1 MSILIQTAE
10 TKLYKAVLTCNT
22 YEQLY
27 YTHVNT
33 IFLDVGSE
41 FKTELERQSC
51 LVGWNQFIERI
62 RYDIDIYKKA
72 NPQFNRISKGVV
84 INIFSKHSIYYKSQ
98 YREVDIVREV
108 SYTSLL
114 YIERLIGYFQWMDKT
129 EYSGDD
135 FRSRIV
141 RFNNREKKHIIVENS
156 KELNTT
162 LNNIYTNYMSYFKD
176 HSILDK
182 DYILDVLYTIYK
194 QYCPAPLVS

>member
-1 MSILIQTAE
+1 MSVLIQTAE
-10 TKLYKAVLTCNT
+10 TKLYKAVLMCNT

-51 LVGWNQFIERI
+51 LIGWNQFVERI

-72 NPQFNRISKGVV
+72 NPQFNRISKGIV
-84 INIFSKHSIYYKSQ
+84 INILSKHSIYYKSQ

-114 YIERLIGYFQWMDKT
+114 YIERLIGYFQWMEKT

-135 FRSRIV
+135 FLSRIV

-162 LNNIYTNYMSYFKD
+162 LNNIYTNYMSHFKD

-194 QYCPAPLVS
+194 QYCPAPSVS